1 MTIAAPMSMTMTDQG
16 NGFSGVQRPAA
27 MFAAARRHSSIVRF
41 LRRGLPVAMGI
52 SIFGLIILPLLNPL
66 RNLPGLT
73 IGPVKLSGSKVTME
87 LPRLTGFRK
96 DAKPYEVTATSALQ
110 DIRKP
115 NVIELVEMRARLQL
129 ETDGWANL
137 DSKSG
142 IFDTQ
147 KEQLKLTGD
156 VRLKTDTGYDARLKS
171 ADIDFKAGTVTSRE
185 PVKVS
190 INGGTTTVDADQL
203 DVTDNGKV
211 MAFTGRVTVLIEN
224 AERGTLTGP
233 SGGGTSAA
241 PAPAPPPAR
250 TGNAPAA
257 NSPQPASAPRSAI
270 APAGP
275 PPRGG
280 TVVIDP
286 DGRVQNQRKQP

>member
-1 MTIAAPMSMTMTDQG
+1 MTIAVPMSMTMTDQG
-16 NGFSGVQRPAA
+16 AGFSGGRRTAA
-27 MFAAARRHSSIVRF
+27 RFAAARRHSNFVRF
-41 LRRGLPVAMGI
+41 MRRGLPVAMGI
-52 SIFGLIILPLLNPL
+52 SIVALVIVPLLNPL
-66 RNLPGLT
+66 RNLPGLS

-87 LPRLTGFRK
+87 LPKLTGFRK

-115 NVIELVEMRARLQL
+115 NVIELVEMKARLQL
-129 ETDGWANL
+129 ESDGWANL

-142 IFDTQ
+142 VFDTQ

-171 ADIDFKAGTVTSRE
+171 ADIDFKAGTVISRE

-190 INGGTTTVDADQL
+190 INNGSTTVDADQL

-211 MAFTGRVTVLIEN
+211 MVFSGRVTVLIEN

-233 SGGGTSAA
+233 SGGAVAA
-241 PAPAPPPAR
+241 PLPVPAK
-250 TGNAPAA
+250 TDTAPAA
-257 NSPQPASAPRSAI
+257 VAPQPAKVPRSAI

-275 PPRGG
+275 AARGG
-280 TVVIDP
+280 PVMIDP
-286 DGRVQNQRKQP
+286 DGRLQSRRKQP

>member
-1 MTIAAPMSMTMTDQG
+1 MTIAVPMSMTMTDQG
-16 NGFSGVQRPAA
+16 AGFSSGRRTAA
-27 MFAAARRHSSIVRF
+27 TFAAARRHSNFVRF
-41 LRRGLPVAMGI
+41 MRRGLPVAMGI
-52 SIFGLIILPLLNPL
+52 SIVALVIVPLLNPL
-66 RNLPGLT
+66 RNLPGLS

-87 LPRLTGFRK
+87 LPKLTGFRK

-115 NVIELVEMRARLQL
+115 NVIELVEMKARLQL
-129 ETDGWANL
+129 ESDGWANL

-142 IFDTQ
+142 VFDTQ

-171 ADIDFKAGTVTSRE
+171 ADIDFKAGTVISRE

-190 INGGTTTVDADQL
+190 INNGSTTVDADQL

-211 MAFTGRVTVLIEN
+211 MVFSGRVTVLIEN

-233 SGGGTSAA
+233 SGGAVAA
-241 PAPAPPPAR
+241 PPSAPAK
-250 TGNAPAA
+250 TGDAPAA
-257 NSPQPASAPRSAI
+257 VAPQPAKVPRSAI
-270 APAGP
+270 APAAP
-275 PPRGG
+275 AARGG
-280 TVVIDP
+280 PVVIDP
-286 DGRVQNQRKQP
+286 DGRLQSQRKQP

>member
-1 MTIAAPMSMTMTDQG
+1 MTMTDQG
-16 NGFSGVQRPAA
+16 NGFAGVQRPAA
-27 MFAAARRHSSIVRF
+27 MFAAARRHSNLVRF
-41 LRRGLPVAMGI
+41 MRRGLPIAMGV
-52 SIFGLIILPLLNPL
+52 SILGLIIVPLLNPL

-87 LPRLTGFRK
+87 LPKLTGFRK
-96 DAKPYEVTATSALQ
+96 DAKPYEVTATAALQ

-115 NVIELVEMRARLQL
+115 NVIELVEMKARLQL

-211 MAFTGRVTVLIEN
+211 MAFTGRVSVLIEN

-233 SGGGTSAA
+233 NSGGAA
-241 PAPAPPPAR
+241 AVPAAAPAR

-257 NSPQPASAPRSAI
+257 APQPANAPRSPI

-275 PPRGG
+275 APRGG
-280 TVVIDP
+280 TVVVDP
-286 DGRVQNQRKQP
+286 DGRVQN